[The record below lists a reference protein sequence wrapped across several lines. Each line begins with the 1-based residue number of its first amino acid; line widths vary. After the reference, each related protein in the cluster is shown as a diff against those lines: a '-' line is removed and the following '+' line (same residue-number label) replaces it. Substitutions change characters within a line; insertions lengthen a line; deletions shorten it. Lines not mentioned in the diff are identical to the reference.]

1 MGNGMVTVYYFIQM
15 EEFMKELGVITGCMV
30 KEKLAIRMVKVL

>member
-1 MGNGMVTVYYFIQM
+1 MVNGMVMVYFFIQM

-30 KEKLAIRMVKVL
+30 KEKLVIRMVKVL